1 MFSVALRLCPI
12 CGCMAE
18 RIETSAYWM
27 KDGAKKKAA
36 MKRKK
41 VATAYATG
49 DPK

>member
-1 MFSVALRLCPI
+1 
-12 CGCMAE
+12 MAE

-36 MKRKK
+36 MKRKN